1 MQASLAVAGYGRKQS
16 CGESSRGSGLDLGA
30 CMRRLWGS
38 KEAVVTGEMKSRK
51 RGENKVPVSWSR
63 GGQIDSLKGQ
73 M

>member
-1 MQASLAVAGYGRKQS
+1 
-16 CGESSRGSGLDLGA
+16 
-30 CMRRLWGS
+30 MRRLWGS

-51 RGENKVPVSWSR
+51 RGGNKVPVSWSR

>member
-1 MQASLAVAGYGRKQS
+1 
-16 CGESSRGSGLDLGA
+16 
-30 CMRRLWGS
+30 MRRLRGS